1 MFVRQNCCIPLDE
14 GPDDNVPASRSV
26 SPPVPE
32 SPAVSEDKLKV
43 KSRYT
48 LKHFLHVSLGD
59 FLRIFIVS

>member
-14 GPDDNVPASRSV
+14 GPDDTSINVPAARSV

-43 KSRYT
+43 KSR
-48 LKHFLHVSLGD
+48 
-59 FLRIFIVS
+59 